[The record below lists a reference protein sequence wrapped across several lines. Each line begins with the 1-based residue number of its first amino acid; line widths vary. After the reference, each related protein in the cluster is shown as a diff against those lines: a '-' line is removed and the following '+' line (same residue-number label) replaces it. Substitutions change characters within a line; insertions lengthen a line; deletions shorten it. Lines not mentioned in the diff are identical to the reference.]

1 LLIGIVSGTFPL
13 QAACPGGVS
22 TSFTVSGDVTNRAT
36 FNLDKLQRF
45 PPAQA
50 NVTYFAAGSVV
61 TEAFTGVLL
70 WDLLNNSPVNG
81 IVTNPNVKND
91 ILHKV
96 VIVTGATATLAS
108 HIIGGNSLKVDLFLA
123 ADTDTSLD
131 LYLNH
136 FKLVAPYNSSNTY
149 YFTPPLYMFN
159 YAMGVLALLSNT
171 PGVDV
176 TCDAGGTCGYDP
188 KVYSTVAIADPSLA
202 PYWVA
207 AQTVLSGRYGLM
219 PPLSSNPLV
228 HEYPNITAALNAVL
242 AKTDPVGFVAMS
254 AICSSGTYPTSGTSA
269 LAYFSIEVGS
279 EPGTLINNYNPLTQ
293 AGIAIRNYRTA
304 AQDTELESFVAFL
317 TDFTTSPSPDSPMI
331 STLKKYCYSA
341 P

>member
-1 LLIGIVSGTFPL
+1 MI
-13 QAACPGGVS
+13 A
-22 TSFTVSGDVTNRAT
+22 
-36 FNLDKLQRF
+36 
-45 PPAQA
+45 
-50 NVTYFAAGSVV
+50 
-61 TEAFTGVLL
+61 
-70 WDLLNNSPVNG
+70 
-81 IVTNPNVKND
+81 NPNYTVT
-91 ILHKV
+91 V
-96 VIVTGATATLAS
+96 VDNGATATLAS
-108 HIIGGNSLKVDLFLA
+108 HIIGGNSLKVDLFLT
-123 ADTDTSLD
+123 ADTDTPLD

-159 YAMGVLALLSNT
+159 YATGVLALLSNT

-202 PYWVA
+202 PYGVA
-207 AQTVLSGRYGLM
+207 AQTVLTGRYGLM

-279 EPGTLINNYNPLTQ
+279 EPGTPINNYNPLTQ